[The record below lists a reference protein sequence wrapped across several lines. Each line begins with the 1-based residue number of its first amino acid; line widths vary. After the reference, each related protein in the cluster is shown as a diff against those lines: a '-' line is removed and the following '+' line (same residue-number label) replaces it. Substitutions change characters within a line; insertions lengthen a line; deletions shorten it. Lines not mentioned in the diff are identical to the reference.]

1 MSSLHFWTVVFF
13 LSMLGV
19 VILTFNPSTLMR
31 AMGRFEIMYF
41 VLLLFFAVVCIIAF
55 VMISLQPR

>member
-1 MSSLHFWTVVFF
+1 MTALHFWTVVFF
-13 LSMLGV
+13 ISMLGV
-19 VILTFNPSTLMR
+19 VILALNPSPLMR

-55 VMISLQPR
+55 IMVSLQPR